1 MKKSSQICTTAAIL
15 ALTGYGAWA
24 LYKKYNP
31 DYMKDMERAYKKM
44 SRDVEKTIDDM
55 M

>member
-1 MKKSSQICTTAAIL
+1 MKKSYKVGMTTALL

-31 DYMKDMERAYKKM
+31 DYMKDMELAYKRM

>member
-1 MKKSSQICTTAAIL
+1 MKRSYKVGMTTALL
-15 ALTGYGAWA
+15 ALTGYGAWS
-24 LYKKYNP
+24 LYKKYYP
-31 DYMKDMERAYKKM
+31 DYMKEMENAYKRM